1 MGYKERKEMML
12 EAMNILDSIDGSIA
26 KLKKRKIMTDDE
38 IEQYIIDNDLNAPR
52 LTPEDIQEQI
62 QEVQYYHFPNTNIV
76 VCAITVEN
84 GYTVLG
90 DSSCVSSAN
99 FDESLGKEIAR
110 KNAIDEIWG
119 IEGYRLKQYL
129 YEKKN
134 DIL

>member
-12 EAMNILDSIDGSIA
+12 ETMNILDSIDDKIHN
-26 KLKKRKIMTDDE
+26 LKKRKIMTDDE

-52 LTPEDIQEQI
+52 LTPNDIQDQAQKI
-62 QEVQYYHFPNTNIV
+62 QYYHFPDTNVV
-76 VCAITVEN
+76 VCAVTVTN
-84 GYTVLG
+84 GYTALG

-99 FDESLGKEIAR
+99 FDEKLGQEIAL